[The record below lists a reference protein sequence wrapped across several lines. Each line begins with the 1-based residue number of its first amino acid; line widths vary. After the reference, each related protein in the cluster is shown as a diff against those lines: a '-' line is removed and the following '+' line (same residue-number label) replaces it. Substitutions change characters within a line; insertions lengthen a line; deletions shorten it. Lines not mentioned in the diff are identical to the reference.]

1 MISNI
6 ISRHRIF
13 CWSDFTINWLMLACI
28 FPHVWNIVVGCKKN
42 GCSYYFQFRVLFM
55 SIILLVRN
63 PFSLRFY
70 GFIQWYDISAH
81 EMLKHNTDNK
91 SSNFVIITREKL
103 TRFSVL
109 FLQRKKGDSRSFFKN
124 DTTVDKVHNL
134 QQQK

>member
-1 MISNI
+1 MCLCVSMVIILGYCGKKQSNETKMISNI

-13 CWSDFTINWLMLACI
+13 FFVGPTLLPIGLCLPAI
-28 FPHVWNIVVGCKKN
+28 FHMSGILLLVVKN

-81 EMLKHNTDNK
+81 EMLNHNTDNK
-91 SSNFVIITREKL
+91 SSNFVIRAREKL
-103 TRFSVL
+103 TRFSGL
-109 FLQRKKGDSRSFFKN
+109 FLQ
-124 DTTVDKVHNL
+124 
-134 QQQK
+134 